1 MPAHLRRRLPF
12 GFNALLL
19 FVLLVT
25 VWLAGG
31 ASRSDALGQVVVR
44 SGAWALLVAAILFGE
59 HASFTREKPVLLL
72 LLAALSIALLQLVP
86 LPPGVWRALPGRE
99 ALVQASVAAG
109 EAQPWRPWA
118 IVPGAALNAASS
130 LIVPFVTLV
139 LVGGLKEEERLWLPG
154 MLLGFVVVSTLVG
167 LLQFSGAG
175 LNNPFVNDTAGH
187 VSGTFANRNH
197 FALFVAMGCLLAPVW
212 AFLGGRR
219 PGWRG
224 AAALALMLLFSL
236 TILAAGSRAGILVG
250 VLALSIGL
258 LLVRR
263 ELRREFR
270 HAPRWVFPAS
280 VLAMIGAVAVLVLV
294 SIAAGRAES
303 IDRVFAVD
311 LGDDMRSR
319 GLPTVLTMVGEY
331 FPAGSG
337 LGSFDPVFRL
347 HEPFDLLKPTYFNH
361 AHNDFLEVALDAGL
375 PGVLLLAAAVLWW
388 AWASVRA
395 WRAGADARHVPPR
408 LGSAMLL
415 LVIIASAFDYP
426 ARTPLIMAM
435 IVIAGTWLCA
445 PQDERGASALP
456 VSGQHL

>member
-1 MPAHLRRRLPF
+1 MPAYPRRRLPF
-12 GFNALLL
+12 RLNALLL

-25 VWLAGG
+25 LWLAGG
-31 ASRSDALGQVVVR
+31 ASRGDALGQVVVR
-44 SGAWALLVAAILFGE
+44 GGAWVLLAATILFGE
-59 HASFTREKPVLLL
+59 RASFTREKPVLLL
-72 LLAALSIALLQLVP
+72 LLAALLIALLQLVP

-99 ALVQASVAAG
+99 ALVQASVVAG

-118 IVPGAALNAASS
+118 IVPGAAVNAASS
-130 LIVPFVTLV
+130 LIAPFVIFLLV
-139 LVGGLKEEERLWLPG
+139 AGLKEEERSWLPG
-154 MLLGFVVVSTLVG
+154 VLLGFVVASTLVG
-167 LLQFSGAG
+167 LLQFSGAR
-175 LNNPFVNDTAGH
+175 LDNPFVNGTVGH

-224 AAALALMLLFSL
+224 TVALGLVLLFSL
-236 TILAAGSRAGILVG
+236 TILAGGSRAGVLVG
-250 VLALSIGL
+250 VLALGIGL

-280 VLAMIGAVAVLVLV
+280 VLAMVGAVAVLVLV
-294 SIAAGRAES
+294 GIAAGRAES
-303 IDRVFAVD
+303 IDRVFTLDV
-311 LGDDMRSR
+311 GDDMRSR
-319 GLPTVLTMVGEY
+319 GLPTVLAMIGEY

-337 LGSFDPVFRL
+337 LGGFDPIFRS

-361 AHNDFLEVALDAGL
+361 AHNDFLEVVLDAGL
-375 PGVLLLAAAVLWW
+375 PGLLILAAALLWW
-388 AWASVRA
+388 VWASARA
-395 WRAGADARHVPPR
+395 WRAGAGARHLPPR

-426 ARTPLIMAM
+426 ARTPMIMAM
-435 IVIAGTWLCA
+435 TIIAGIWLCA
-445 PQDERGASALP
+445 RPDERGASALP
-456 VSGQHL
+456 VSDQHL